1 MNVIKPRFYRKGKN
15 NMAHI
20 INQFNEVVPISNG
33 RASNDTST
41 YRNLTTFEEE
51 LLEEIK
57 RLELENEELRN
68 RIEELENVK

>member
-1 MNVIKPRFYRKGKN
+1 
-15 NMAHI
+15 MAHI

-33 RASNDTST
+33 RVSNDTST
-41 YRNLTTFEEE
+41 YRNLTSFEEE

-68 RIEELENVK
+68 RIEELEG

>member
-1 MNVIKPRFYRKGKN
+1 
-15 NMAHI
+15 MAHI

-41 YRNLTTFEEE
+41 YRNLTAFEEE

>member
-1 MNVIKPRFYRKGKN
+1 
-15 NMAHI
+15 MAHI

-33 RASNDTST
+33 RASNVTST
-41 YRNLTTFEEE
+41 YRNLITFEEE
-51 LLEEIK
+51 LLEEMK